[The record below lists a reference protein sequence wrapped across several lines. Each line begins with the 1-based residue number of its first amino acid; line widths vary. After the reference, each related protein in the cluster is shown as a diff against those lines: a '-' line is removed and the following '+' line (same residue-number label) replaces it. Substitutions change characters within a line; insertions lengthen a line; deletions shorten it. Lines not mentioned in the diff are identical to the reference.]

1 MAKFIL
7 GGGKKKIINRK
18 SQIANKFYFCN
29 ENKKNKNMLAAE
41 NIAEKIFLNYELN
54 SLNAEVKK
62 CLAIKLLCAPVET
75 QHSDNTSNLN
85 WLYCLSG
92 AWETDGLSADE
103 EAEMIR
109 NARFHNST
117 RQIEEL

>member
-1 MAKFIL
+1 M
-7 GGGKKKIINRK
+7 R
-18 SQIANKFYFCN
+18 
-29 ENKKNKNMLAAE
+29 AAE
-41 NIAEKIFLNYELN
+41 NIAEKIFLNYGLN
-54 SLNAEVKK
+54 SLNAEVRK
-62 CLAIKLLCAPVET
+62 CLAIKLLCTPVET

-85 WLYCLSG
+85 WLSCLSG